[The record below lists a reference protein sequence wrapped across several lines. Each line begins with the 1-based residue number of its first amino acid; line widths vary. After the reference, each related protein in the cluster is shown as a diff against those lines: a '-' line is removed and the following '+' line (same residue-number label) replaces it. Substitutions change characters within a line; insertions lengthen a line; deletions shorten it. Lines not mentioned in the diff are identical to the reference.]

1 MTVMACRCSPA
12 RRHSG
17 GRRQGSLTGGQR
29 IGTVVIVPQLS
40 TLTLRDAGEILTLQ
54 RAAYVSEAQAHRDV
68 NLAPLRQSLAEL
80 VAELDRPDVIA
91 MGLRATEHWR
101 LIAAASTPT
110 PGR

>member
-1 MTVMACRCSPA
+1 MLTCPA
-12 RRHSG
+12 AL
-17 GRRQGSLTGGQR
+17 GRSKARLAHGR
-29 IGTVVIVPQLS
+29 PAIGTVVIVPQLS
-40 TLTLRDAGEILTLQ
+40 TLTLRDAGETLTLQ

-101 LIAAASTPT
+101 LIAAA
-110 PGR
+110 RACL